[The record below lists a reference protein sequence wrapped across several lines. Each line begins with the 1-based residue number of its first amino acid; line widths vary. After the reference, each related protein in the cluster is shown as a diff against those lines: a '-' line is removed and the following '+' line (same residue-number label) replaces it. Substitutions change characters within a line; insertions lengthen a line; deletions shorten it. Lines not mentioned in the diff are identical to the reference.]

1 MMTSDVL
8 LLMAAVPWW
17 AWCAWTVLWAVVLA
31 CLIWV
36 WR

>member
-1 MMTSDVL
+1 MTDVL
-8 LLMAAVPWW
+8 VSIASIPECFWFV
-17 AWCAWTVLWAVVLA
+17 WTVLWAVVLA

>member
-1 MMTSDVL
+1 MTDVL
-8 LLMAAVPWW
+8 ISIASVPEYF
-17 AWCAWTVLWAVVLA
+17 WCAWTVLWAVVLA

>member
-1 MMTSDVL
+1 MAIDVL
-8 LLMAAVPWW
+8 LWMVTVPLW

-31 CLIWV
+31 CMIWV

>member
-1 MMTSDVL
+1 MAIDVL
-8 LLMAAVPWW
+8 LWVVSVPWW